1 MVSKGNMERPNS
13 ITALI
18 AAAITQ
24 SPEIGFTVSDVKQE
38 DMPLV
43 YVNSGFEHVTGYAA
57 SEVLGRN
64 CRFLQQENRDQP
76 DIRRIRQAIENR
88 QPVNA
93 VLQNYR
99 KSGEVFYNHLFLFP
113 LNNEQNSADY
123 YIGIQVDVS
132 KTKHAEEMLRFAN
145 QLLETTVQ
153 QRTNEVQEFVQQL
166 QQELLVQKG
175 LETRLRE
182 MNTML
187 EDAVNERTM
196 ELRIA
201 LNKQEELNE
210 VRSRFVMTVSHEFR
224 TPLSGIALAAG
235 LLKRFGDRFTS
246 EDRDEQIDNIRTA
259 VDNLT
264 ELLDQVIFIS
274 KSDANKLDF
283 NPQRVYLY
291 DFCSAIQRQIQLVDT
306 KKHEFEMI
314 AQPADLSAEV
324 DEKLLRSVV
333 TNLLTNAT
341 KYSPHNSTV
350 YTSLIKD
357 GDRVILTVRDEGMG
371 IPPEDMDNL
380 FEPFHRAHNAQQI
393 QGTGLGLAIVKNAV
407 ERHRGTITVQSTL
420 GVGTIFTVILP
431 ITQNGQIND

>member
-1 MVSKGNMERPNS
+1 MVS
-13 ITALI
+13 TAFQDQDGTMSALLH
-18 AAAITQ
+18 AAITQ
-24 SPEIGFTVSDVKQE
+24 SPDLGFTVSDVKQK
-38 DMPLV
+38 DLPLV
-43 YVNSGFEHVTGYAA
+43 YVNRGFEQLTGYLS
-57 SEVLGRN
+57 SEVIGRN
-64 CRFLQQENRDQP
+64 CRFLQQDDRDQP
-76 DIRRIRQAIENR
+76 DIKLIRRAIEQR
-88 QPVNA
+88 EPVNV

-99 KSGEVFYNHLFLFP
+99 KSGELFYNHLFLFP
-113 LNNEQNSADY
+113 IRNETNTVEY
-123 YIGIQVDVS
+123 YVGIQVDVS

-153 QRTNEVQEFVQQL
+153 QRTNEIQEFVQQL

-187 EDAVNERTM
+187 EDAVNERTT

-224 TPLSGIALAAG
+224 TPLSGIALATG
-235 LLKRFGDRFTS
+235 LLKRFGDKFS
-246 EDRDEQIDNIRTA
+246 IEDRDEQIDNIRTA
-259 VDNLT
+259 VNNLT

-283 NPQRVYLY
+283 RPQKIHLH
-291 DFCSAIQRQIQLVDT
+291 DFCAGVQRQVQLVDT
-306 KKHEFEMI
+306 KNHGFRLTATPEQFY
-314 AQPADLSAEV
+314 AEV
-324 DEKLLRSVV
+324 DEKLMRSVV

-350 YTSLIKD
+350 YTSLLQEGKT
-357 GDRVILTVRDEGMG
+357 VVLTVRDEGMG
-371 IPPEDMDNL
+371 IPPEDIENL
-380 FEPFHRAHNAQQI
+380 FEPFHRAQNAQHI

-407 ERHRGTITVQSTL
+407 ERHGGSITVQSTI
-420 GVGTIFTVILP
+420 GVGTVFTVILP
-431 ITQNGQIND
+431 ITQNEQKND